1 MCVKV
6 TQSCPTLCDPMDC
19 SLPGSSVPG
28 RNSKW
33 SLASYFLACQL
44 CLEISLTGGLEQT
57 QSQENFAVFTCSHIC
72 MLSPVPD
79 FLNSDE
85 TVTVK
90 EYLKA

>member
-1 MCVKV
+1 MCSDV
-6 TQSCPTLCDPMDC
+6 QSCLTLCKPMDY

-57 QSQENFAVFTCSHIC
+57 QSQENFGVLYVLSH
-72 MLSPVPD
+72 LYAEPGTRFSQ
-79 FLNSDE
+79 FR
-85 TVTVK
+85 
-90 EYLKA
+90 